1 LNERGSVIDRQGGG
15 REWRRALLP
24 PCLAAALPILLL
36 SCQPYTT
43 RPAFGPLPG
52 AAEAVVDLDV
62 ARATTV
68 LAEQLRSDSIPVSR
82 VEPKDGYLE
91 TEWFSAVTGQPTN
104 ERVLGDSIV
113 RVRGWV
119 NAYGSER
126 GSIRVETALRPLAN
140 PSLPPR
146 DLDRQA
152 PADNPVAIR
161 VAKVLTEMAK
171 RYPVP
176 GAEEPTTAAPRVR
189 GDSTQMTPTD
199 SAAGKPIPKGRP
211 ANAR

>member
-1 LNERGSVIDRQGGG
+1 MRLPRFPASP
-15 REWRRALLP
+15 LLV
-24 PCLAAALPILLL
+24 LLL

-43 RPAFGPLPG
+43 RPSFGPLPG

-62 ARATTV
+62 AKATAV
-68 LAEQLRSDSIPVSR
+68 LAEQLTSDSIPVSR

-91 TEWFSAVTGQPTN
+91 TEWFSAVTGRPTN

-119 NAYGSER
+119 NAYGKER
-126 GSIRVETALRPLAN
+126 GSIRVETAVRPLAN

-146 DLDRQA
+146 DLDQQA
-152 PADNPVAIR
+152 PADNPVAVR
-161 VAKVLTEMAK
+161 VATVLSDMAK

-176 GAEEPTTAAPRVR
+176 GADEPMTPAPRVR
-189 GDSTQMTPTD
+189 GDSIQTAPGD
-199 SAAGKPIPKGRP
+199 STAGKSIPKGRP
-211 ANAR
+211 PNAR

>member
-1 LNERGSVIDRQGGG
+1 LV
-15 REWRRALLP
+15 
-24 PCLAAALPILLL
+24 LLL
-36 SCQPYTT
+36 CCQPYTT

-62 ARATTV
+62 AKATEV
-68 LAEQLRSDSIPVSR
+68 LAEQLKSDSIPVSR

-91 TEWFSAVTGQPTN
+91 TEWFSTVTGQPTSK
-104 ERVLGDSIV
+104 RVLGDSIV

-119 NAYGSER
+119 NAYGKER
-126 GSIRVETALRPLAN
+126 GSIRVETAVRPLAN

-152 PADNPVAIR
+152 PVDNPVAIR
-161 VAKVLTEMAK
+161 VAQVLTDMAR

-176 GAEEPTTAAPRVR
+176 GAEEPTAPPPVVA
-189 GDSTQMTPTD
+189 PD
-199 SAAGKPIPKGRP
+199 SAGAVPSDSAVVKPVPKGRP
-211 ANAR
+211 PSVK

>member
-1 LNERGSVIDRQGGG
+1 MQLP
-15 REWRRALLP
+15 RRPAAP
-24 PCLAAALPILLL
+24 PLVLVLLL
-36 SCQPYTT
+36 ACQPYTT
-43 RPAFGPLPG
+43 RPSFGPLQG

-62 ARATTV
+62 AKATTV
-68 LAEQLRSDSIPVSR
+68 LAEQLKSDSIPVSR

-104 ERVLGDSIV
+104 DRVLGDSIV

-126 GSIRVETALRPLAN
+126 GSIKVETAVRPLAN

-152 PADNPVAIR
+152 PIDNPVAIR
-161 VAKVLTEMAK
+161 VATVLTDMAK

-176 GAEEPTTAAPRVR
+176 GADEPVTPAPPVRSDSARAAP
-189 GDSTQMTPTD
+189 GDSTT
-199 SAAGKPIPKGRP
+199 GKTIPKGRP
-211 ANAR
+211 ASAR

>member
-1 LNERGSVIDRQGGG
+1 MTRLRGAAGQRGGMAAG
-15 REWRRALLP
+15 SHAAVVLM
-24 PCLAAALPILLL
+24 LAVTA
-36 SCQPYTT
+36 CQPYTT
-43 RPAFGPLPG
+43 RPSFGPLQG

-62 ARATTV
+62 VKATEM
-68 LAEQLRSDSIPVSR
+68 LAEQLKSDSIPVSR

-91 TEWFSAVTGQPTN
+91 TEWFSALTGQPTK

-119 NAYGSER
+119 NAYGKER
-126 GSIRVETALRPLAN
+126 GSIRVETTVRPLAN

-152 PADNPVAIR
+152 PIDNPVAMR
-161 VAKVLTEMAK
+161 VATVLADMAK

-176 GAEEPTTAAPRVR
+176 GADEPTTPAPRVR
-189 GDSTQMTPTD
+189 GDSAQVAPGD
-199 SAAGKPIPKGRP
+199 STAGKPIPKGRP

>member
-1 LNERGSVIDRQGGG
+1 VVIG
-15 REWRRALLP
+15 LLVI
-24 PCLAAALPILLL
+24 A

-43 RPAFGPLPG
+43 RPSFGPLQG

-62 ARATTV
+62 AKATEL
-68 LAEQLRSDSIPVSR
+68 LAEQLKSDSIPVSR

-91 TEWFSAVTGQPTN
+91 TEWFSALTGQPTK

-119 NAYGSER
+119 NAYGKER
-126 GSIRVETALRPLAN
+126 GSIKVETAVRPLAN

-152 PADNPVAIR
+152 PIDNPVAVR
-161 VAKVLTEMAK
+161 VATVLTDMAK

-176 GAEEPTTAAPRVR
+176 GAEEPKAPPPGVMP
-189 GDSTQMTPTD
+189 DSTGAARPD
-199 SAAGKPIPKGRP
+199 SATGKPVPKGRP
-211 ANAR
+211 PDAR

>member
-1 LNERGSVIDRQGGG
+1 MQ
-15 REWRRALLP
+15 LP
-24 PCLAAALPILLL
+24 RCPAAPPLVLVLLL
-36 SCQPYTT
+36 ACQPYTT
-43 RPAFGPLPG
+43 RPSFGPLQG

-62 ARATTV
+62 AKATTV
-68 LAEQLRSDSIPVSR
+68 LAEQLKSDSIPVSR

-126 GSIRVETALRPLAN
+126 GSIKVETAVRPLAN
-140 PSLPPR
+140 PSLPAR
-146 DLDRQA
+146 ELDRQA
-152 PADNPVAIR
+152 PADNPVAVR
-161 VAKVLTEMAK
+161 VTTILTDMAK

-176 GAEEPTTAAPRVR
+176 GADEPPTPAPRVR
-189 GDSTQMTPTD
+189 ADSARMTPGDSAT
-199 SAAGKPIPKGRP
+199 GKTVPRGRP
-211 ANAR
+211 ANAK

>member
-1 LNERGSVIDRQGGG
+1 MRLPRLPASP
-15 REWRRALLP
+15 LLV
-24 PCLAAALPILLL
+24 LLL

-62 ARATTV
+62 AKATEV
-68 LAEQLRSDSIPVSR
+68 LAEQLKSDSIPVSR
-82 VEPKDGYLE
+82 IEPKDGYLE
-91 TEWFSAVTGQPTN
+91 TPWFNVATGQATTD
-104 ERVLGDSIV
+104 RVLGDSIV

-119 NAYGSER
+119 NAYGKER
-126 GSIRVETALRPLAN
+126 GSIRVETAVRPLAN

-152 PADNPVAIR
+152 PIDNPVAIR
-161 VAKVLTEMAK
+161 VAQVLTDMAR

-176 GAEEPTTAAPRVR
+176 GAEEPTAPPPVVTP
-189 GDSTQMTPTD
+189 DSVNAVPSD
-199 SAAGKPIPKGRP
+199 SAKAKPTPKVRP
-211 ANAR
+211 PNVK

>member
-1 LNERGSVIDRQGGG
+1 MRLPRLPASP
-15 REWRRALLP
+15 LLV
-24 PCLAAALPILLL
+24 LLL

-62 ARATTV
+62 AKATEV
-68 LAEQLRSDSIPVSR
+68 LAEQLKSDSIPVSR
-82 VEPKDGYLE
+82 IEPKDGYLE
-91 TEWFSAVTGQPTN
+91 TPWFNVATGQATTD
-104 ERVLGDSIV
+104 RVLGDSIV

-119 NAYGSER
+119 NAYGKER
-126 GSIRVETALRPLAN
+126 GSIRVETAVRPLAN

-152 PADNPVAIR
+152 PIDNPVAIR
-161 VAKVLTEMAK
+161 VAQVLTDMAR

-176 GAEEPTTAAPRVR
+176 GAEEPTAPPPVVTP
-189 GDSTQMTPTD
+189 DSVNAVPSD
-199 SAAGKPIPKGRP
+199 SAKAKPTPKVRP
-211 ANAR
+211 PNAK

>member
-1 LNERGSVIDRQGGG
+1 VVVAGLMAI
-15 REWRRALLP
+15 A
-24 PCLAAALPILLL
+24 
-36 SCQPYTT
+36 SCQPYST

-62 ARATTV
+62 ASATTV
-68 LAEQLRSDSIPVSR
+68 LAEQMRSDSIPVSR

-91 TEWFSAVTGQPTN
+91 TEWFSAVTGRPTD

-119 NAYGSER
+119 NAYGQER
-126 GSIRVETALRPLAN
+126 GSIRVETVIRPLAN

-146 DLDRQA
+146 ELDRQA
-152 PADNPVAIR
+152 PIDNPVVVR
-161 VAKVLTEMAK
+161 VATILTDMAK

-176 GAEEPTTAAPRVR
+176 GADEPTTPAPRVR
-189 GDSTQMTPTD
+189 ADSARRTTGD
-199 SAAGKPIPKGRP
+199 SAAGKAIPKGRP
-211 ANAR
+211 PNGK